1 MGWGPSSCL
10 PIFTSI
16 PFYFQP
22 SIDISTIGFTSICTL
37 SLFIELSDLSLW
49 DQHFCIISNCTI
61 DWLIDLGLASGDLVE
76 GNFDHGVLINLYF
89 PFSTKFK
96 SKMFIYSKYLS
107 YDRYIDH
114 SYQILDSVLLSNL
127 YCTQKTAQTRFAFKI
142 LSCKTW
148 KLKRK

>member
-1 MGWGPSSCL
+1 MYRHEDLLGWGPSSCL

-76 GNFDHGVLINLYF
+76 GNLTMVFSSIFTF
-89 PFSTKFK
+89 PFPLNSKVK
-96 SKMFIYSKYLS
+96 SLFIKYKISLKCS

-114 SYQILDSVLLSNL
+114 RY
-127 YCTQKTAQTRFAFKI
+127 KI
-142 LSCKTW
+142 FFLCYYNQ
-148 KLKRK
+148 L